1 MYKNLLSK
9 VKTFEGRASLLDKN
23 TVQVENVS
31 TGEKESVTSKY
42 ILVATGAGAVFI
54 DIPGKVGSFHLQH
67 LTDVSFSSSQTQHFS
82 HSA

>member
-1 MYKNLLSK
+1 MSFGQTREITRLNGVYKNLLSK

-54 DIPGKVGSFHLQH
+54 DIPGKVGSL
-67 LTDVSFSSSQTQHFS
+67 SSSTFD
-82 HSA
+82 